1 MQTQTWEGAGGSG
14 VVYRNWTHGLRVV
27 ARTEG
32 LRGLYR
38 GLGPT
43 MLGSMPA
50 SCLYFTTYHVVKSRL
65 VQGEGTPFEE
75 AMVGGMLAELVSC
88 LIWVPVDVVK
98 ERMQIQVFDPARAS
112 ARASASF
119 LAATPTPATAAP
131 QTPSSQS
138 PAPQTLHA
146 RSPFY
151 KDGADAVRKILR
163 SEGVAGLY
171 RGYGATVL
179 SFGPYSALN
188 FMMYEQLKAMFE
200 KWLSARPKKQHAAAM
215 PTAVYVLCGSLAG
228 ATAALVTNPLDLVK
242 LRLQVQRQG
251 SRAAL
256 EGSPER
262 YRHMGDGLLKLWRRE
277 GLRGYLRGAGARV
290 AFSAPAAAVN
300 LALFEELNAVAYRLV

>member
-1 MQTQTWEGAGGSG
+1 MQTQTWQGAERSGGDS

-50 SCLYFTTYHVVKSRL
+50 SCLYFTTYDLVKSRL
-65 VQGEGTPFEE
+65 MQSEGTPFEE
-75 AMVGGMLAELVSC
+75 AMVGGMTAELVSC
-88 LIWVPVDVVK
+88 LIWVPVDVIK

-112 ARASASF
+112 ASVSGSVIGPRVEPVPSAPAAGSAAGSPGGRA
-119 LAATPTPATAAP
+119 
-131 QTPSSQS
+131 
-138 PAPQTLHA
+138 
-146 RSPFY
+146 PFY
-151 KDGADAVRKILR
+151 KDGGDAVRKILR
-163 SEGVAGLY
+163 SEGVTGLY

-200 KWLSARPKKQHAAAM
+200 KRLDARPKKRHMAEM

-251 SRAAL
+251 PYVQ
-256 EGSPER
+256 GSPER
-262 YRHMGDGLLKLWRRE
+262 YRHMGDGLVKLWRRE

-290 AFSAPAAAVN
+290 AFSAPSAAVN
-300 LALFEELNAVAYRLV
+300 LALFEELQAVAYRLV